1 MTSGFAA
8 PRNAGFRDLARD
20 SGGGLRTDAHD
31 VRHVRGSTPCAVERV
46 LTERLGVDCC
56 ALQVAPGL
64 PSARATVLTDGRVS
78 LFELGFSVTTEFFG
92 RWRDN
97 TYVLLTAPDGWKG
110 AQFDSRVLQDDE
122 VLLLAPASECW
133 RLQPAGVRVAGV
145 SIAPESVASLL
156 PETVIGSRRPLHDT
170 VRTLRMPRPFLDDFF
185 GAVIPALDRV
195 ADEDAAT
202 VPGGEW
208 DGLRTRGI
216 AALRDVLRQDEP
228 RHPVGRPA
236 ASYRR
241 LIIRTREMIQRGEH
255 VSPTVTDL
263 CESLH
268 VSPRTLQYA
277 FQKSLGIS
285 VAAYVRSVRLDRVR
299 RTLSDPA
306 REVPRIS
313 DVATRWG
320 FWHPS
325 QFSRLYFRQF
335 GELPSETLA
344 QARRRD
350 SAPTSATAQ

>member
-8 PRNAGFRDLARD
+8 PRGAGFRDPARD
-20 SGGGLRTDAHD
+20 FGGVPRAGLHE
-31 VRHVRGSTPCAVERV
+31 VLHVRGGTPCVVERI

-56 ALQVAPGL
+56 ALQVSPGA
-64 PSARATVLTDGRVS
+64 PSARATVLTDGSVS
-78 LFELGFSVTTEFFG
+78 LFDIGFSVTTEFFG

-97 TYVLLTAPDGWKG
+97 SHVLLTAPDGWKG

-122 VLLLAPASECW
+122 VLLLAPASDCW
-133 RLQPAGVRVAGV
+133 RLQPAGVRVAG
-145 SIAPESVASLL
+145 IAVGPESVSALL
-156 PETVIGSRRPLHDT
+156 PEAIGGLRRPGVES
-170 VRTLRMPRPFLDDFF
+170 VRTLRMSRAFLDGFF
-185 GAVIPALDRV
+185 GSLMPALDRA
-195 ADEDAAT
+195 ADEAARPIT
-202 VPGGEW
+202 GTEW
-208 DGLRTRGI
+208 ETLRAQGL

-228 RHPVGRPA
+228 PHPVGRPA

-344 QARRRD
+344 QTRRRD
-350 SAPTSATAQ
+350 SGPASPTAQ

>member
-8 PRNAGFRDLARD
+8 PRRAGFREPARD
-20 SGGGLRTDAHD
+20 AGGGLRTDAHD
-31 VRHVRGSTPCAVERV
+31 ARHVRGGTPCVVERV

-56 ALQVAPGL
+56 ALQVAPGA

-97 TYVLLTAPDGWKG
+97 TYVLLTAPGGWKG

-145 SIAPESVASLL
+145 SIAPESVAALL
-156 PETVIGSRRPLHDT
+156 PEAMTHLRRPVHDT
-170 VRTLRMPRPFLDDFF
+170 VRTLRMPRVFLEDFF

-195 ADEDAAT
+195 AADDSDSMASA
-202 VPGGEW
+202 EW
-208 DGLRTRGI
+208 DALRLRGI
-216 AALRDVLRQDEP
+216 TALRDVLRQDEP

-344 QARRRD
+344 QTRRRD
-350 SAPTSATAQ
+350 SSPAVPTAQ